1 MKSVLRILL
10 PMVLILG
17 YAAPAVPQI
26 YDDNLQYMPVPDD
39 WELLGAGG
47 SANVY
52 YCSAK
57 GSWGGS
63 CIDCTVPRD
72 KPTASPSCTSVYYSA
87 SCNCDGLKC
96 STGKSGATTGS
107 CNYQP

>member
-1 MKSVLRILL
+1 MMKSVLRVLL
-10 PMVLILG
+10 SLVLLLAF
-17 YAAPAVPQI
+17 AAPAVPQGI
-26 YDDNLQYMPVPDD
+26 YEDNLQYMPVPDD
-39 WELLGAGG
+39 WDQLGANG

-72 KPTASPSCTSVYYSA
+72 KPTSSATCTSVYYSA
-87 SCNCDGLKC
+87 ACSCDGLKC
-96 STGKSGATTGS
+96 STGKSNPTTGS
-107 CNYQP
+107 CN